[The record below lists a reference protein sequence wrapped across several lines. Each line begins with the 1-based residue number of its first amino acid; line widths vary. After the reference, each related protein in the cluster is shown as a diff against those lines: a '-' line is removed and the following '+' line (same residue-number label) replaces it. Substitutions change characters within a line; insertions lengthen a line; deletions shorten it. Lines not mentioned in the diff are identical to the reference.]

1 MTQAV
6 RRMKR
11 TSFQKTALWRG
22 VAVSVAVTAGL
33 VILFAVIIGFFDVG
47 DGVIQAV
54 NQLIKVTAI
63 FLGVYAIVP
72 RGDENGIR
80 RGVLVGLIYMG
91 VGVLLYALIT
101 RQPLTLLGYGVDL
114 LMGLAAG
121 GLSGMILGGMR
132 GK

>member
-1 MTQAV
+1 MTQVV
-6 RRMKR
+6 RRLKR

-91 VGVLLYALIT
+91 VGVLLYALIS

>member
-1 MTQAV
+1 MTQVV